1 MSRPFHAKS
10 RIVDSDYDS
19 DATEDDV
26 NQSILESQSSTNFEK
41 VADDQE
47 LWELLKNSSSQ
58 FYKVFIIKTYFMI
71 FSTKEVE

>member
-1 MSRPFHAKS
+1 MVTLTRGKLFQPEHTKPKIRQYGIMSRPFHAKS

-47 LWELLKNSSSQ
+47 L
-58 FYKVFIIKTYFMI
+58 
-71 FSTKEVE
+71 